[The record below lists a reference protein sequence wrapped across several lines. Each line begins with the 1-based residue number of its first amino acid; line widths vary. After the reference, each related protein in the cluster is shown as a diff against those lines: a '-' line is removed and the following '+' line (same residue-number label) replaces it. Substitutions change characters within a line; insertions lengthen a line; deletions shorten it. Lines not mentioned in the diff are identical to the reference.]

1 MKAKHISR
9 LRRLIRKDW
18 YYKERWR
25 WMWDESDAW
34 WYDWYHSRLESD
46 LTNSIRYRKKAEWYS
61 RKLDEQ
67 EK

>member
-1 MKAKHISR
+1 
-9 LRRLIRKDW
+9 
-18 YYKERWR
+18 
-25 WMWDESDAW
+25 MWDESDAW